1 MASVSLPQAM
11 HVVLLYAAL
20 LAFVFVA
27 LSVRTLLMRRKLQI
41 AIGDAG
47 NQSMLRAIRAHSNFA
62 EYVPLSLLLILFVEA
77 SGANPLFVHALGA
90 SVVAGRMSH
99 AFGVSQIKEQYA
111 FRVLGMA
118 LTLGP
123 IILAAVRLLFVYVG
137 QRA

>member
-1 MASVSLPQAM
+1 
-11 HVVLLYAAL
+11 
-20 LAFVFVA
+20 
-27 LSVRTLLMRRKLQI
+27 MRRRLQI

-47 NQSMLRAIRAHSNFA
+47 NQSMLRAMRAHSNFA

-90 SVVAGRMSH
+90 SVVAGRISH
-99 AFGVSQIKEQYA
+99 AFGVSQLKEQYA

-123 IILAAVRLLFVYVG
+123 IIVAAVGLLFVYVG
-137 QRA
+137 QRAG